1 MLENRHFHCRRC
13 QTLQT
18 RKAGGRTS
26 FFVPGS
32 TKHYAPD
39 LPLRLEHIKIEVE
52 VDPRVKGVKAT
63 TTQRVRVIA
72 ANQTWMKLD
81 QIGLEI
87 HEVKVAGKPAEFAV
101 EGNSLRVRIGTE
113 TQTFK
118 PGEAFEFSIRHEAR
132 DPKRGMYFTG
142 PDKDYPDKPY
152 QVWVQGQDEDNRHW
166 FPTFDYPNQKATSEV
181 IATVPTGFTAVS
193 NGALLSKKAEG
204 GKTVFHYRLGT
215 PHVTYLITLAVGE
228 FVEWADKGPH
238 DLPVQYFV
246 APGREEDGRRAFSN
260 TPKMIAAYES
270 KIGVP
275 YAYEK
280 YSQVAVQDFIFGGME
295 NTSATTQTDLT
306 LHDGRAHLDFRSDGL
321 VSHELA
327 HQWFGDLLTCR
338 DWSHGWLNEGF
349 ATFMERVWV
358 ENNPTDFG
366 GADEAKYYQYQD
378 LKEYLAEDS
387 GSYRRP
393 VVCNT
398 YLEPIDLFDAHLYQ
412 KGGLILNLIRATLG
426 EEQFWEAVKLYVSRH
441 KGGSVETLDLIRAIE
456 DATGR
461 NLRRF
466 FDEWIFGAGYPEFEL
481 SYQWHEDKKFAEL
494 VIEQKQTGGESSVT
508 KDGATTHLFHLS
520 PLIELTLEG
529 GKKVSR
535 RIEIGEARDRVFLP
549 AESKPLMVRF
559 DVGGTIPKALK
570 FPRPK
575 EMLIYQLKNDTDSL
589 GRIEAAQE
597 LSKIQ
602 EADVQAALAEAVKS
616 DPFWGVQAE
625 VAQVL
630 ADRRTPEARDALVAA
645 LTVKNPRARRAIVK
659 ALGKF
664 KDVQATDALAKL
676 MDRDE
681 SYFVEGEATL
691 AWTVSQLRPG
701 CEKEDYWD
709 HVVRRLIG
717 HLEKESYRE
726 VIRVSTLNA
735 LAELPGIGREE
746 RPLALATLM
755 EWTRRGRPGD
765 ARMAAIMALGRV
777 ARAATGS
784 ERARVLELFSQLAE
798 EPNFRVRMALIIA
811 LESTEAPDA
820 IAIAER
826 VRSLD
831 LDGRVRRHAMGA
843 IGSLREAGTTPE
855 SVATLKASFDKLEEE
870 HRKLKAMVEEIKG
883 GKA

>member
-1 MLENRHFHCRRC
+1 
-13 QTLQT
+13 
-18 RKAGGRTS
+18 
-26 FFVPGS
+26 
-32 TKHYAPD
+32 
-39 LPLRLEHIKIEVE
+39 
-52 VDPRVKGVKAT
+52 
-63 TTQRVRVIA
+63 
-72 ANQTWMKLD
+72 
-81 QIGLEI
+81 
-87 HEVKVAGKPAEFAV
+87 
-101 EGNSLRVRIGTE
+101 
-113 TQTFK
+113 
-118 PGEAFEFSIRHEAR
+118 
-132 DPKRGMYFTG
+132 
-142 PDKDYPDKPY
+142 
-152 QVWVQGQDEDNRHW
+152 
-166 FPTFDYPNQKATSEV
+166 
-181 IATVPTGFTAVS
+181 
-193 NGALLSKKAEG
+193 
-204 GKTVFHYRLGT
+204 
-215 PHVTYLITLAVGE
+215 
-228 FVEWADKGPH
+228 
-238 DLPVQYFV
+238 
-246 APGREEDGRRAFSN
+246 
-260 TPKMIAAYES
+260 
-270 KIGVP
+270 
-275 YAYEK
+275 
-280 YSQVAVQDFIFGGME
+280 
-295 NTSATTQTDLT
+295 
-306 LHDGRAHLDFRSDGL
+306 
-321 VSHELA
+321 
-327 HQWFGDLLTCR
+327 
-338 DWSHGWLNEGF
+338 
-349 ATFMERVWV
+349 
-358 ENNPTDFG
+358 
-366 GADEAKYYQYQD
+366 
-378 LKEYLAEDS
+378 
-387 GSYRRP
+387 
-393 VVCNT
+393 
-398 YLEPIDLFDAHLYQ
+398 
-412 KGGLILNLIRATLG
+412 
-426 EEQFWEAVKLYVSRH
+426 
-441 KGGSVETLDLIRAIE
+441 
-456 DATGR
+456 
-461 NLRRF
+461 
-466 FDEWIFGAGYPEFEL
+466 
-481 SYQWHEDKKFAEL
+481 

-709 HVVRRLIG
+709 QVVRRLIG
-717 HLEKESYRE
+717 HLERDSYRE

-755 EWTRRGRPGD
+755 EWTARGRPGD

-777 ARAATGS
+777 ARAATSS

-843 IGSLREAGTTPE
+843 IGSLREAGTAPE